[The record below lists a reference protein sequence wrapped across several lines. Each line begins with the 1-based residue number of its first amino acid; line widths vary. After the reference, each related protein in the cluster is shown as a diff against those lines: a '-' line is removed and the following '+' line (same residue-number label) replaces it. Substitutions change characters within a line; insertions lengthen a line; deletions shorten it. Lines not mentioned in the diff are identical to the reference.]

1 MTAGLS
7 GDRVKTPQTI
17 AEQVYDLLRKR
28 IIEQQIKPG
37 ERLLEVAVCE
47 SLNVSRTPVREAF
60 RLLQQDGLVERIP
73 QGGIRVTGLS
83 LEELK
88 EITTLR
94 TVLEV
99 HAVEIACDLIEEH
112 EIETLEQIVEQAAA
126 LVAAANEGKD
136 IDLDELSRL
145 NTLFHDTI
153 CAAAR
158 SSYLGKILDIVRMPI
173 LRFRPFS
180 LVDRQHRL
188 RGVEE
193 HRRMVDMLRRQ
204 DKEGLKQLT
213 AKHVGDVSKA
223 VARILSS
230 TQANR
235 GSAT

>member
-1 MTAGLS
+1 MTVDMPK
-7 GDRVKTPQTI
+7 DRVKTPKTI
-17 AEQVYDLLRKR
+17 AEQVYDVLRRR

-37 ERLLEVAVCE
+37 ERLLEVVICE

-83 LEELK
+83 LEELE

-99 HAVEIACDLIEEH
+99 HAVEKACDLIEEH
-112 EIETLEQIVEQAAA
+112 EIKKLEEIVEQAAA
-126 LVAAANEGKD
+126 LVTSSQNSSD
-136 IDLDELSRL
+136 IDVAELSRL

-153 CAAAR
+153 CSVAR

-180 LVDRQHRL
+180 LVDREHRR

-193 HRRMVDMLRRQ
+193 HRRMVDMLRRK

-230 TQANR
+230 AQANQ
-235 GSAT
+235 GMDT